1 MEGFM
6 GKDSMIPEAS
16 TGGHKIGVREEK
28 RKSEKVKNV
37 GRSPQCVDLRSALDL
52 ATANHPRV

>member
-28 RKSEKVKNV
+28 RKSEK
-37 GRSPQCVDLRSALDL
+37 
-52 ATANHPRV
+52 